1 VVAVPESLLVVP
13 EGEARRMRILSS
25 LMTLFPRK
33 SSQALRGDS
42 IFDWPCWTRI
52 LAEDV
57 AAEAFILVAYWVGV
71 VGVRI
76 DSKRA
81 RMREGFAGEYI

>member
-1 VVAVPESLLVVP
+1 MVGAPEWLFVVP
-13 EGEARRMRILSS
+13 EGVARRMRILNS
-25 LMTLFPRK
+25 LMTLLPRN

-42 IFDWPCWTRI
+42 SFEWACWTRI
-52 LAEDV
+52 LTEEV
-57 AAEAFILVAYWVGV
+57 AAVAFILVAYWVGV

-76 DSKRA
+76 DSNRA